1 MTVQSSVSI
10 AGTDGAARKKMH
22 HHLEHK
28 IMKHVN
34 LATNIKYLNIF
45 KMAGAAVCGLTSPE
59 GEPLAGQGA
68 ACVVDS
74 HHPNLVGL
82 VRLQFLQDTVTLLH
96 CHAILLRH
104 NYGQHRPWYKHY
116 IR

>member
-1 MTVQSSVSI
+1 MTVQCSVSI
-10 AGTDGAARKKMH
+10 AGTNGAARKKMH
-22 HHLEHK
+22 RQLEHK

-34 LATNIKYLNIF
+34 LATKHIF
-45 KMAGAAVCGLTSPE
+45 KMPGAAVCELTSPE

-96 CHAILLRH
+96 CHAVLLRH
-104 NYGQHRPWYKHY
+104 NCGQH
-116 IR
+116 